1 MNLLKITAFFFLL
14 LEELL
19 SSEGSGMPKEEKL
32 PEGSKNSP
40 LNPENSLNLASG
52 DHPIST
58 QKTTVSRNFSPSV
71 PGTSSSA
78 LVGRKSSTKSSHRKV
93 KFRIQRK
100 SEGNL
105 KTVILNKC
113 VCLSL

>member
-14 LEELL
+14 LEEVL
-19 SSEGSGMPKEEKL
+19 SSEGNGMPKEEKL

-40 LNPENSLNLASG
+40 LNPENSLNPASG
-52 DHPIST
+52 DHPVST
-58 QKTTVSRNFSPSV
+58 QTTVSRNFSPSV

-78 LVGRKSSTKSSHRKV
+78 LVGRKSSTKSSQHKV
-93 KFRIQRK
+93 KFQIQRK